1 MIIDYFLSKDGLR
14 VDRVDLS
21 LHGMRLARGASG
33 FVPQLADRVTGTIRL
48 TLADLSAALAR
59 PEIIDQLLLG
69 IPGIARPEFGLV
81 NGEDGGLRLVG
92 SVEALGRRIPLA
104 ASTRVH
110 VVNDKLVM
118 STIRLEGL
126 PLLGVL
132 AMPTLDLQLP
142 LNLPLGLTFTDVTTE
157 PGCVVLAFE
166 GTDVE
171 LARPKPT
178 VEPERGDR
186 R

>member
-14 VDRVDLS
+14 VDRVDLA
-21 LHGMRLARGASG
+21 LHGMRMARGDAG
-33 FVPQLADRVTGTIRL
+33 FVPQVADRITGTIRL

-59 PEIIDQLLLG
+59 PEIINQLLLG
-69 IPGIARPEFGLV
+69 IPGIARPEVSLV

-92 SVEALGRRIPLA
+92 SVEALGRRIPLS

-110 VVNDKLVM
+110 VANNKLVV

-126 PLLGVL
+126 PFLGAL
-132 AMPTLDLQLP
+132 AVPTLELQLP

-166 GTDVE
+166 GDNVE
-171 LARPKPT
+171 LARPKPS
-178 VEPERGDR
+178 VEPDRGAR
-186 R
+186 